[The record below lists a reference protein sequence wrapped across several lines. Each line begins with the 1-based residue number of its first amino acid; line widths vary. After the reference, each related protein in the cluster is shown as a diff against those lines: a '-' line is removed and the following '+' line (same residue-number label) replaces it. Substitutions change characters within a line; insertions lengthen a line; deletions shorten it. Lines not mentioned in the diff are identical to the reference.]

1 MKKQREIFK
10 GEIYWSSQPFV
21 KGHLQKGSRP
31 YLVVS
36 SRNSR
41 GYVTV
46 LPITSKIKRIT
57 NRDNILVKGKHNQ
70 VLVDQPQTVP
80 VSTLGRYLDRIT
92 PDEVDGIL
100 ERMLEF
106 FDYLLT
112 DKDEDFWVS
121 IL

>member
-1 MKKQREIFK
+1 MSEREIFK
-10 GEIYWSSQPFV
+10 GDIYFSNQSFV

-36 SRNSR
+36 SRNNK
-41 GYVTV
+41 GYATV
-46 LPITSKIKRIT
+46 LPISSKIKKIA
-57 NRDNILVKGKHNQ
+57 NRDNIMVNGKHNQ